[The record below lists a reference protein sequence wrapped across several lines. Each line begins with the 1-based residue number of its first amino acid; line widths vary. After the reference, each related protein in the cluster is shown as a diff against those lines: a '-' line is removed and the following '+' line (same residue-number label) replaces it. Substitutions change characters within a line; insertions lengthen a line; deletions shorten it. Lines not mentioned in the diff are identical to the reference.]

1 MWLVYRSRDSF
12 RGNVFFLRKKPR
24 TNTKKHEDFFTKKSV
39 KSVKF
44 ADKNKLSRLRFNN
57 LILF

>member
-12 RGNVFFLRKKPR
+12 RGNVFFKKET
-24 TNTKKHEDFFTKKSV
+24 TNEHEKTRRFFTKKSV
-39 KSVKF
+39 KFVKF